1 MTGWSDPV
9 TVRFALAAIVA
20 AAVGLGGWRRGAL
33 SADGA
38 VAAWLVGVATV
49 GFGGWWWGVVVVAF
63 FLSSSVLAALP
74 RPPGTPEAGPGTAG
88 DRLPERSTAPSD
100 RLDPVRTWE
109 QVLANGGVPV
119 AIAVLAGTGLTRLP
133 DRMAHSIP
141 SFVASLPESL
151 LESLAGPGVAFV
163 AFAGALAAATADTWA
178 TEVGRFSRKPP
189 RLLTTA
195 RVVAPGTSGAV
206 SPIGTLASATGTILI
221 ATFAAGVGAYDLIDF
236 SGSAPRLWLA
246 LSAAG
251 FVGSL
256 ADSLL
261 GATIQATYI
270 CPECGHSTEARIHC
284 ARTPTHL
291 VRGYHWLTNDVVNG
305 LTTLVGAI
313 VAACMVAIAG

>member
-1 MTGWSDPV
+1 MTGWLDPA

-88 DRLPERSTAPSD
+88 DRLPDRSTAPSD

-119 AIAVLAGTGLTRLP
+119 AIAALAGTGLTRLP

-178 TEVGRFSRKPP
+178 TEIGGRSRARPRRLGFGPPVPPGVSGGMTRLGTGAAVAGASVLAGVVTLASLVPGGPGAGIAAP
-189 RLLTTA
+189 RLLIAITA
-195 RVVAPGTSGAV
+195 GGLAGALV
-206 SPIGTLASATGTILI
+206 
-221 ATFAAGVGAYDLIDF
+221 
-236 SGSAPRLWLA
+236 
-246 LSAAG
+246 
-251 FVGSL
+251 
-256 ADSLL
+256 DSLL
-261 GATIQATYI
+261 GGTVQGAYAAAD
-270 CPECGHSTEARIHC
+270 GTEVPDDLVRLG
-284 ARTPTHL
+284 RRGRL
-291 VRGYHWLTNDVVNG
+291 VRGWRWVTNDTVN
-305 LTTLVGAI
+305 LAATVTGAA
-313 VAACMVAIAG
+313 VAATMT